1 MRWGVR
7 MNGADED
14 LPKSELVGSRLD
26 KLRSIQEA
34 NKSVRRPFQFTLSQF
49 FVATL
54 VLALAWTVFP
64 RPFLSLAIAITVPC
78 ALELAYSPWKWNLW
92 ISIALAWILTVLET
106 AAFWRWFV
114 S

>member
-64 RPFLSLAIAITVPC
+64 VRFYLLRSQSQSLAHLSLPTAPGNGICGSALRWLGFSLFWRQRPFGDGS
-78 ALELAYSPWKWNLW
+78 
-92 ISIALAWILTVLET
+92 
-106 AAFWRWFV
+106 
-114 S
+114 